1 MKDQTNKEKK
11 LIHQARN
18 LLRQQELAVLSTHSK
33 STPEYPFGSVTTYIS
48 SVKGETI
55 FYISN
60 LAQHTRNI
68 LNNPKMCLTVFEG
81 NQNDPNAGARLS
93 IMGEAE
99 LVEETDIESVKQRFF
114 ALYPDSREYQKMHD
128 FNFYILKTKRVRYI
142 GGFGDINWISK
153 EQWDLETPLWLDNE
167 QDMITHMNQDH
178 QIAMQ
183 LICSQRQGFYPNKVE
198 MLAINP
204 DGFFIRADNRK
215 PIYFDFGELVM
226 TGDDVRKALVNMTN
240 SAREEHA
247 RINQRELAS

>member
-1 MKDQTNKEKK
+1 MKDQINKEQKV
-11 LIHQARN
+11 INQARS

-48 SVKGETI
+48 NVNGETI

-81 NQNDPNAGARLS
+81 NQSDPNAGARLS

-99 LVEETDIESVKQRFF
+99 LVDESEVESVKQRFF

-128 FNFYILKTKRVRYI
+128 FNFYVLKTTRVRYI

-153 EQWDLETPLWLDNE
+153 EQWELETPLWLDNE
-167 QDMITHMNQDH
+167 QDMISHMNQDH

-183 LICSQRQGFYPNKVE
+183 LICSQLQDFYPNKVE
-198 MLAINP
+198 MLALNP
-204 DGFFIRADNRK
+204 DGFFIRADNKK
-215 PIYFDFGELVM
+215 PIFIEFGEFVM
-226 TGDDVRKALVNMTN
+226 TGDEVRKVLVRMTN
-240 SAREEHA
+240 LAREEHA
-247 RINQRELAS
+247 VASTREMAS

>member
-1 MKDQTNKEKK
+1 MKDQTNKDQK
-11 LIHQARN
+11 IISQARN

-48 SVKGETI
+48 NVNGETI

-81 NQNDPNAGARLS
+81 NENDPNAGARLS
-93 IMGEAE
+93 IMGEAQ
-99 LVEETDIESVKQRFF
+99 LVDESDIESVKQRFF

-153 EQWDLETPLWLDNE
+153 EQWDLETPLWLENE

-183 LICSQRQGFYPNKVE
+183 LICSQRRGFYPNKVE

-204 DGFFIRADNRK
+204 DGFFIRADNKK
-215 PIYFDFGELVM
+215 PLYIEFGELVM
-226 TGDDVRKALVNMTN
+226 TGDEVRKVLVKMTN
-240 SAREEHA
+240 KARENA
-247 RINQRELAS
+247 ASSQYQELAS